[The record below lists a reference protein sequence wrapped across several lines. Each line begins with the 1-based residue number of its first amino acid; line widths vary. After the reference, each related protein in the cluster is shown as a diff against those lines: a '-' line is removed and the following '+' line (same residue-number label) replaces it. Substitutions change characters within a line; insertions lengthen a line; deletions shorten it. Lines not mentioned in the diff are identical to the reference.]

1 MVNSKSKLDI
11 IGELFIRSCNTK
23 QTIKNKDYQW
33 NVFTDFCSLFGEIP
47 IPVSNDTLVR
57 YCVYLI
63 VQRNCCPGTVRN
75 HLSNI
80 RRYHKLYLNIDIP
93 SPSQYPP
100 LDAVIK
106 GGAKY
111 LGRTVKQKFPVTA
124 NILTA
129 LVITLPVDSPFKTL
143 YNLLFFGLPRVG
155 NVIPQ
160 TSSKFSPIKHL
171 TWENIEYSEWV

>member
-1 MVNSKSKLDI
+1 MVNKSKLDI

-93 SPSQYPP
+93 SPSSVLRRVLSHFCRLLLSHFCRPF
-100 LDAVIK
+100 LSTLFAHSH
-106 GGAKY
+106 
-111 LGRTVKQKFPVTA
+111 LNGRTLDMQLFPTP
-124 NILTA
+124 TQ
-129 LVITLPVDSPFKTL
+129 
-143 YNLLFFGLPRVG
+143 LL
-155 NVIPQ
+155 I
-160 TSSKFSPIKHL
+160 
-171 TWENIEYSEWV
+171 